1 MDPLT
6 HDKGEETDSVQV
18 YDTCDEIRK
27 KISAYLRK
35 PNTTA
40 AQFCRDLLAQYHT
53 DEKKPSRI
61 QSTQLTKFRG
71 YKGADTGNTSCVF
84 YAAYVFFEKVRLAEG
99 KPKSKHRLEME
110 EIWGGKGGFDIS
122 RGHHRGYIAF
132 FFLLLLSLL
141 VSVGRGRILTMA
153 AKTDIW
159 SWRTRDLCKI
169 STVELRSSVPA
180 DCAPPCKSLWFL
192 TTVNKACSK
201 EYARE
206 TVLSRR
212 NSPARVTH

>member
-1 MDPLT
+1 MT
-6 HDKGEETDSVQV
+6 HGSRSTGEDTDSVEV
-18 YDTCDEIRK
+18 YDTCDEVRK

-110 EIWGGKGGFDIS
+110 DIWGGKGGFDIS
-122 RGHHRGYIAF
+122 RGHHRGYVAVFPFSLMPLIACSRCR
-132 FFLLLLSLL
+132 L
-141 VSVGRGRILTMA
+141 ILTVVIS
-153 AKTDIW
+153 TGIW

-180 DCAPPCKSLWFL
+180 DCALVCG
-192 TTVNKACSK
+192 T
-201 EYARE
+201 
-206 TVLSRR
+206 
-212 NSPARVTH
+212 